1 MNTLKFCE
9 QNLSIHDGMAKAV
22 DKAKAEFGNV
32 EISTESCLG
41 ECGQCAE
48 TPIALANGQLVS
60 GDTSHVLFERI
71 KNIIGEREVAAPN
84 VRK

>member
-9 QNLSIHDGMAKAV
+9 TNLNIHEGMAKAA
-22 DKAKAEFGNV
+22 DKAKAEFANV
-32 EISTESCLG
+32 DISTEPCLG
-41 ECGQCAE
+41 ECGQCAA

-60 GDTSHVLFERI
+60 GDTSHVLFERA